1 MPDNAFRFV
10 LDGRSIETTGKE
22 TILEIAKKNTIEIPH
37 LCYKEGYKPDGNCRS
52 CMIEIKG
59 ERVLAPACCRFP
71 ANGMDVTTSSQRV
84 KLNQRLVL
92 ELLEA
97 DLGGKVLDNEERPSE
112 LKLWMKHLQITQN
125 RFPLRDPCPDD
136 IDSTNPAIK
145 VDLNQCIKCTR
156 CLRAC
161 RDEQANDVIGL
172 AERGTSTKIIFDIHD
187 QLGDSSCVT
196 CGECV
201 QACPTDALTSKT
213 APDPSNLNK
222 TVDSVCPYCGVGCLL
237 SFNLHKDKIVSVTG
251 QNGPSNESRLC
262 VKGRYGF
269 DYIHHKDRLTRPL
282 VRLPDAQKTP
292 NVLEQGDILNY
303 FRETSWE
310 EALEIA
316 ARGFSKIKK
325 EFGPRALAG
334 LGSAKGSN
342 EEAYLFQKLIR
353 TGFSTNNVDHCTR
366 LCHAS
371 SVAAMLE
378 MLGSAAV
385 SNQVND
391 VIKTEVAIIIGAK
404 PTVNHPVAATFM
416 KNAAKNGTKIVVI
429 DPYRSEL
436 TRHAEF
442 FFQLTPDTD
451 VALINSLMHVII
463 EEDLYDVEFIN
474 KRTIDFEKL
483 RKCVKG
489 YPPKKIAPICGVTTH
504 DIEAVARLYAK
515 AKNAMIFWGMGISQ
529 HVHGTD
535 NARCLISLALLC
547 GQIGRSGAGIHPLR
561 GQNNVQGASDSGL
574 IPMVYPNYLAVN
586 DKTNQKRFEQLWN
599 VSLDGEP
606 GLTVTEMTQ
615 AALNKDLRGMY
626 IMGEN
631 PAMSDPDLNHARAA
645 FSKLDHLVVQ
655 DIFFTET
662 AGFADV
668 IFPASAFPEKTGS
681 FTNTDRRV
689 QLGRQA
695 LSPPGDAKQDIW
707 IIQNLAKKLGINWN
721 YANVEEI
728 FEELRVANDSISGI
742 SWKNLNEQ
750 NSLTY
755 PYDADEKKS
764 ESILFQQN
772 FPTPSGKARFIPA
785 NYTKADELPCET
797 FPLILITGRQLE
809 HWHTGSM
816 TSRASVLT
824 TLEPNPVISLNP
836 ANIAE
841 LGLKENDTVII
852 ESRRGQIS
860 SKIRADSRI
869 QPGTVFMAFCYR
881 DAAINLLTNSAIDP
895 IGKIPEF
902 KFCAVRVKS
911 RELRN

>member
-1 MPDNAFRFV
+1 MPDNTFRFV
-10 LDGRSIETTGKE
+10 IDGQSIETSGEE
-22 TILEIAKKNTIEIPH
+22 TILEIAKKNSIVIPH
-37 LCYKEGYKPDGNCRS
+37 LCFKEGYKPDGNCRS
-52 CMIEIKG
+52 CMVEIRG

-71 ANGMDVTTSSQRV
+71 IDGMEVTTSSQRV
-84 KLNQRLVL
+84 RLNQHLVL

-97 DLGGKVLDNEERPSE
+97 DLGGKVLEKEERPSE
-112 LKLWMKHLQITQN
+112 LKLWMKHLKITKN
-125 RFPLRDPCPDD
+125 RFPLREHSADA
-136 IDSTNPAIK
+136 IDTTNPAIK

-172 AERGTSTKIIFDIHD
+172 AERGSSTKIIFDIHD

-213 APDPSNLNK
+213 VPEKINPNK

-237 SFNLHKDKIVSVTG
+237 KFNIFENKIASVTG

-282 VRLPDAQKTP
+282 VRLADAQKTSD
-292 NVLEQGDILNY
+292 LIDQRDILNY

-310 EALEIA
+310 EALNIA
-316 ARGFSKIKK
+316 AKGFSQIKE

-353 TGFSTNNVDHCTR
+353 TGFGTNNVDHCTR

-378 MLGSAAV
+378 ILGSAAV
-385 SNQVND
+385 SNQVSD
-391 VIKTEVAIIIGAK
+391 VLKAEVAIVIGAK

-436 TRHAEF
+436 TRHAEY

-451 VALINSLMHVII
+451 VALLNSMMHVII
-463 EEDLYDVEFIN
+463 EEKLYDIEFIN
-474 KRTIDFEKL
+474 KRTLDFEKL
-483 RKCVKG
+483 RNCVKS
-489 YPPKKIAPICGVTTH
+489 YSPKKVAPICGVTAQE
-504 DIEAVARLYAK
+504 IEAVARLYAN

-547 GQIGRSGAGIHPLR
+547 GQIGRSGTGIHPLR

-586 DKTNQKRFEQLWN
+586 DKTNQNRFEHLWN
-599 VSLDGEP
+599 VSLDPEP

-615 AALNKDLRGMY
+615 SALHRGIRGMY

-631 PAMSDPDLNHARAA
+631 PAMSDPDLNHARTA
-645 FSKLDHLVVQ
+645 FSQLDHLVVQ

-668 IFPASAFPEKTGS
+668 VFPASAFPEKTGS

-689 QLGRQA
+689 QIGRQA
-695 LSPPGDAKQDIW
+695 LDPPGDAKQDIW
-707 IIQNLAKKLGINWN
+707 IIENLARKLGLNWN
-721 YANVEEI
+721 YASVQEI
-728 FEELRVANDSISGI
+728 FNELRLANDSISGI
-742 SWKNLNEQ
+742 SWESLNKH

-755 PYDADEKKS
+755 PYNADEHKS
-764 ESILFQQN
+764 ESVLFQHN
-772 FPTPSGKARFIPA
+772 FPTPSGKARFIPV
-785 NYTKADELPCET
+785 NYTKADELPCES
-797 FPLILITGRQLE
+797 FPYILITGRQLE

-816 TSRASVLT
+816 TSRARVLS
-824 TLEPNPVISLNP
+824 TLEPVPVISLNP
-836 ANIAE
+836 TDIKE
-841 LGLKENDTVII
+841 LGLSEDETVII
-852 ESRRGQIS
+852 ESRRGRIS

-869 QPGTVFMAFCYR
+869 QPQTVFMAFCYR
-881 DAAINLLTNSAIDP
+881 DAAINLLTNSAMDP

-902 KFCAVRVKS
+902 KFCAVQVRP
-911 RELRN
+911 EG